1 MRWLMI
7 SLFLAACVEDI
18 PEPIERVQPQTN
30 AEIAFA
36 TSVLA
41 GLQAQSFDINREFC
55 GYIGVNDVGVFVA
68 SEPTKGRKGSCR
80 ADEPD
85 MELDILASYHTHGGY
100 SGDHDSEIP
109 SLDDVRADVAEGV
122 DGYISTPGGRVWF
135 NDAKQQVS
143 RQLCG
148 VKCVLADADFQE
160 DYDVPKV
167 MTLEDH
173 KNW

>member
-1 MRWLMI
+1 MRWLLI
-7 SLFLAACVEDI
+7 PLILAGCVDDT
-18 PEPIERVQPQTN
+18 PPTFERVQPQSN

-36 TSVLA
+36 KSVLD
-41 GLQAQSFDINREFC
+41 GLQGRSFEINREFC
-55 GYIGVNDVGVFVA
+55 GYIGVNSQGQFEA

-80 ADEPD
+80 AAEPD
-85 MELDILASYHTHGGY
+85 ADLDILASYHTHGGY
-100 SGDHDSEIP
+100 SEGHDSEVP
-109 SLDDVRADVAEGV
+109 SLDDLRADVQEGV

-135 NDAKQQVS
+135 NDAKSQIS

-148 VKCVLADADFQE
+148 LKCINADADFSE